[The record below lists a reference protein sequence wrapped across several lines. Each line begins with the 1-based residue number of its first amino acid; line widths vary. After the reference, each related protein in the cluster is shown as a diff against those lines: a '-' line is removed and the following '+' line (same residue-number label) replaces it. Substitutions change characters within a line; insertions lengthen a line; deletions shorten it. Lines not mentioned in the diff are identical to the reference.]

1 MNRGGQIGDSNFSST
16 VDGQGAEK
24 GIQIKPDGTLT
35 TAVEGEEEDNRV
47 FMGGIPFSMPE
58 SEVREMCE
66 SFGRLKSFN
75 LIKDNI
81 DQSQNK
87 GYAFF
92 EFQDVRAAE
101 KAIKGLNNLE
111 IMDKKL
117 KVQPASQGGDKNK
130 QITMHKNVPDEKR
143 LSTPFRVQ
151 V

>member
-1 MNRGGQIGDSNFSST
+1 
-16 VDGQGAEK
+16 
-24 GIQIKPDGTLT
+24 
-35 TAVEGEEEDNRV
+35 
-47 FMGGIPFSMPE
+47 MGGIPFTMPE

-81 DQSQNK
+81 DQTQNK

-117 KVQPASQGGDKNK
+117 KV
-130 QITMHKNVPDEKR
+130 
-143 LSTPFRVQ
+143 
-151 V
+151 